1 MKRARRIAVLVA
13 IIGLVA
19 VVPAVTQSQW
29 NMELPAVVGLV
40 EGGFLFT
47 IAPPTF
53 QGCSAGAVINA
64 LPGMPNL
71 DLWSILVVADADAPL
86 INLHWV
92 VTPQG
97 AQNIRWQTDAWIR
110 VFPLGQGDLDDY
122 QTNPCGFYRTHE
134 FVAEGLGRWDYHSA
148 DDGLVGPG
156 VNSWGFTLHAES
168 HQQRV
173 LPARSGPET
182 DLDPEVGRKVADGLD
197 GRAEHGVERPDADLP
212 IGSNGGLPTRAASRA
227 P

>member
-1 MKRARRIAVLVA
+1 MKRARRIAGLVA

-29 NMELPAVVGLV
+29 NMQLPAVVGLV

-53 QGCSAGAVINA
+53 QGCSAGAVIYA

-71 DLWSILVVADADAPL
+71 DLWSNLLVADADAPL
-86 INLHWV
+86 INVHWV

-97 AQNIRWQTDAWIR
+97 AQNIQWQTDAWIR
-110 VFPLGQGDLDDY
+110 VFPLGAGDLDDY
-122 QTNPCGFYRTHE
+122 RANPCEFYGTHE

-156 VNSWGFTLHAES
+156 VNSWGFTIHANLNNNGYCQPGADPTLTWIQKWVGKS
-168 HQQRV
+168 Q
-173 LPARSGPET
+173 T
-182 DLDPEVGRKVADGLD
+182 DWT
-197 GRAEHGVERPDADLP
+197 DAQ
-212 IGSNGGLPTRAASRA
+212 STASRG
-227 P
+227 PTLTCR